1 MIPTPRPGNIPE
13 SPEKT
18 GPPGRETDPT
28 PLVLQS
34 LEEIEEL
41 KKTVKALGEK
51 MKELERRLQA
61 LEEQRI

>member
-18 GPPGRETDPT
+18 GPPSRGSDPT
-28 PLVLQS
+28 PLILQS

-41 KKTVKALGEK
+41 KKSVKALSEK
-51 MKELERRLQA
+51 MRELERRLEA
-61 LEEQRI
+61 LEEKRI

>member
-18 GPPGRETDPT
+18 GPPGRGTDPT
-28 PLVLQS
+28 PLLVPS
-34 LEEIEEL
+34 LEDIEEL
-41 KKTVKALGEK
+41 KKAVKALIEK
-51 MKELERRLQA
+51 NKDLERRLQA